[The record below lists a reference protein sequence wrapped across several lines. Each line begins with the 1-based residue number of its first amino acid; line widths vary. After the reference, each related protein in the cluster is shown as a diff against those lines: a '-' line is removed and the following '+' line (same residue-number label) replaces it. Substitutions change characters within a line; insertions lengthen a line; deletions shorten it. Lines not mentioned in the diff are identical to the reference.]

1 MLTLRNVSRIYRAAE
16 IHTAALEDISLTIG
30 AGEFVAITGPSG
42 CGKSTLLNILGM
54 LDVPS
59 TGEYQFFG
67 ERVHG
72 LSEGA
77 LALLRRQGVACI
89 FQNFNLLPGL
99 TVAENCALPLEYR
112 KLPAGEKCKRVH
124 DALECVGLGHRA
136 NHLPRQLSGGQQQR
150 TAIARALVTEPRVL
164 LADEPTGNLDS
175 EQGTAIMNML
185 TSVSSA
191 GCTVVMVT
199 HSPEHAAYAR
209 RTVRMLDG
217 RISSEAISSEPIASG
232 LISSEPREA

>member
-1 MLTLRNVSRIYRAAE
+1 MLSLRNVSRIYRAAE
-16 IHTAALEDISLTIG
+16 VETAALREVSLAIG
-30 AGEFVAITGPSG
+30 PGEFVAVTGPSG
-42 CGKSTLLNILGM
+42 CGKSTLLNVLGL

-59 TGEYQFFG
+59 AGEYQFFG

-72 LSEGA
+72 RSEDD
-77 LALLRRQGVACI
+77 LALLRRAGVALI

-99 TVAENCALPLEYR
+99 TAAENCAIPLEYR
-112 KLPAGEKCKRVH
+112 KLPATEKRRRVA
-124 DALECVGLGHRA
+124 DALERVGIAHRA

-150 TAIARALVTEPRVL
+150 TAIARALVTQPRLL

-175 EQGTAIMNML
+175 ENGTAVMSIL
-185 TSVSSA
+185 ASVCGS

-199 HSPEHAAYAR
+199 HSLEHAACAT

-217 RISSEAISSEPIASG
+217 RISSESRDA
-232 LISSEPREA
+232 

>member
-1 MLTLRNVSRIYRAAE
+1 MLTLRSVSRIYRAAD
-16 IHTAALEDISLTIG
+16 IQTAALKDVSLDI
-30 AGEFVAITGPSG
+30 APGEFIAVTGPSG

-59 TGEYQFFG
+59 AGQYEFFG

-72 LSEGA
+72 RSEDD
-77 LALLRRQGVACI
+77 LALLRRRGVACI

-99 TVAENCALPLEYR
+99 TVAENCAVPLEYR
-112 KLPAGEKCKRVH
+112 KLSAVERRRRVS
-124 DALECVGLGHRA
+124 DALDCVGIGHRA

-175 EQGTAIMNML
+175 ENGTAVMNL
-185 TSVSSA
+185 LASVSSA

-199 HSPEHAAYAR
+199 HSPEHAAYAK

-217 RISSEAISSEPIASG
+217 KISSEARDA
-232 LISSEPREA
+232 

>member
-1 MLTLRNVSRIYRAAE
+1 MLSLRSVSRIYRAADVQ
-16 IHTAALEDISLTIG
+16 TSALRDVSLDI
-30 AGEFVAITGPSG
+30 APGEFVAVTGPSG

-59 TGEYQFFG
+59 SGEYEFFG

-72 LSEGA
+72 CKEA
-77 LALLRRQGVACI
+77 DLALLRRRGVAFI

-99 TVAENCALPLEYR
+99 TVAENCAIPLEYR
-112 KLPAGEKCKRVH
+112 KLPAVEKRRRVS
-124 DALECVGLGHRA
+124 DALECVGIAHRA
-136 NHLPRQLSGGQQQR
+136 SHLPRQLSGGQQQR
-150 TAIARALVTEPRVL
+150 AAIARALVTEPTVL

-175 EQGTAIMNML
+175 ENGTGVMNIL
-185 TSVSSA
+185 ASISSA

-199 HSPEHAAYAR
+199 HSLEHAAYAG

-217 RISSEAISSEPIASG
+217 RISSEARDA
-232 LISSEPREA
+232 

>member
-1 MLTLRNVSRIYRAAE
+1 MLSLRSVSRVYRAADVQ
-16 IHTAALEDISLTIG
+16 TSALRDVSLDI
-30 AGEFVAITGPSG
+30 APGEFVAVTGPSG

-59 TGEYQFFG
+59 SGEYEFFG

-72 LSEGA
+72 RKEGD
-77 LALLRRQGVACI
+77 LALLRRRGVAFI

-99 TVAENCALPLEYR
+99 TVAENCAIPLEYR
-112 KLPAGEKCKRVH
+112 KLPAVEKRRRVS
-124 DALECVGLGHRA
+124 DALECVGIAHRA
-136 NHLPRQLSGGQQQR
+136 SHLPRQLSGGQQQR
-150 TAIARALVTEPRVL
+150 AAIARALVTEPNVL

-175 EQGTAIMNML
+175 ENGTGVMNIL
-185 TSVSSA
+185 ASISSA

-199 HSPEHAAYAR
+199 HSLEHAAYAS

-217 RISSEAISSEPIASG
+217 RISSEARDA
-232 LISSEPREA
+232 